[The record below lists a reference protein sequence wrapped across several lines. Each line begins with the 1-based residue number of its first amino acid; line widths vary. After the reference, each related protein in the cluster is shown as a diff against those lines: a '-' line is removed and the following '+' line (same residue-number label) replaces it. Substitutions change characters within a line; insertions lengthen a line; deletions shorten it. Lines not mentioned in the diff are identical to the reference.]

1 MHNLFHSPFR
11 PGFRHCRHSGPIAH
25 VRLNSYHSYARATLI
40 WQLLGILVAICFL
53 RCCKYSEDS
62 QIPQP
67 LPTLVHVISVVPI
80 ILILMG
86 IIGLAAALVVEMLN
100 TSLITA
106 VAMTSVLIFGIIL
119 CLGTSHFGRR

>member
-1 MHNLFHSPFR
+1 LLT
-11 PGFRHCRHSGPIAH
+11 SGSIATT
-25 VRLNSYHSYARATLI
+25 ATHALLSFGI
-40 WQLLGILVAICFL
+40 IFELLGILVAICFL

-62 QIPQP
+62 HIPQP
-67 LPTLVHVISVVPI
+67 LPKLVRVISVVPI